1 MPALGF
7 LKKKRTRED
16 KTDPSSSQP
25 TSPITPVTPTRAFE
39 SFNTIPSNSASNTSA
54 ATQSQS
60 TTKSNESSA
69 SAGGGPQMNAQA
81 AHPAVPYGIQ
91 HTPSPGHAITPHNLP
106 SINNLIN
113 LPQTDGHHGAPP
125 PQPQTQMQ
133 AQVPAQVS
141 AYPSSEVRV
150 TKGKYSLNDFDL
162 LRTLGTGSFGRV
174 HLVQSKHN
182 QRFYAVKVLKK
193 AQVVK
198 MKQDAKN
205 LYMVMDFVEGGEL
218 FSLLRKSGRFPNPV
232 AKFYAAEVTL
242 ALEYLHSRNIIY
254 RDLKPENLLLDRHG
268 HLKIT
273 DFGFAKRVPD
283 KTWTLC
289 GTPDYLAPE
298 VVSNKGYNKSVD
310 WWSLGILIYEML
322 CGYTPFW
329 DSGSPMKIYENILRG
344 KVKYPAYVH
353 PDAQDL
359 LERLITPDLTKR
371 LGNLYG
377 GSQDVKEH
385 PWFSEVTWD
394 RLSRKDI
401 DAPYTPPV
409 KAGSG
414 DASQFDRYPEE
425 TEKYGQPG
433 MVTYLR
439 TSNPPSYDYNY
450 TKHFLWAYD
459 PRHFARCAIALLEQ
473 KFKQKFKQKLEHEY
487 AASVVRGQHLKSRLS
502 PHPMRL
508 ISPSDASFNT
518 CEDHPLTPDEFQ
530 NFLDRRGA
538 FAPPKL
544 RNDVELLDG
553 IRLVIQRDA
562 EHHDTFSPN
571 FISLTHEQYRSM
583 VRKLHLPFRA
593 VEGGSF
599 VGPVF
604 WCEYD
609 QDEDDRHLQIIFR
622 KSDVRKK
629 GRTRGWEIM
638 LSYSF
643 RTGITTGFVKGTESS
658 KITDAI
664 KHLTSCRREIGHPML
679 LPIIILSHDL
689 SPEVD
694 TRQRDARDWLR
705 RLENAITMR
714 TEIDRKEEYT
724 DFDVDGINRDLVE
737 CHSQVLW
744 KRPQAYQDIIKEMK
758 AAMGKFGNSIP
769 PEKNTKKMKACH
781 NSMGSRLEFY
791 RVKMTGQEHYI
802 HTTLERLHIQRQ
814 ALYNIITQK
823 ESKLNLEMAAQQRRL
838 AHASKRDGTAMKTLS
853 LLGAIFLPGTFL
865 SSVFSM
871 TFFQF
876 NVLSQELWIYFVIT
890 IPLTL
895 AIVGTWWILDRRR
908 ERRYASEDMDI
919 EQGIARMETEILAI
933 MRKKTMNKAST
944 WGSINKVPTA
954 SSKTHHSVFHHHHHD
969 DSLEKD
975 G

>member
-1 MPALGF
+1 MPTLGF

-25 TSPITPVTPTRAFE
+25 TSPVTPVTPSRAFE
-39 SFNTIPSNSASNTSA
+39 SFNTIPSKSTSNTSA
-54 ATQSQS
+54 TTQSQS
-60 TTKSNESSA
+60 TGQSNETSV
-69 SAGGGPQMNAQA
+69 SAGGGPQMNPPAVHQ
-81 AHPAVPYGIQ
+81 AVPYGIQ
-91 HTPSPGHAITPHNLP
+91 QSPSPGHMVTPHNLP

-113 LPQTDGHHGAPP
+113 LPQTDGMESVLKLLGHHGTHP
-125 PQPQTQMQ
+125 PQPQAQMQ
-133 AQVPAQVS
+133 VPTQVPVYQ
-141 AYPSSEVRV
+141 SSEQRV

-198 MKQDAKN
+198 MKQVEHTNDERRMLGEVKHPFLITLWGTFQDARN

-377 GSQDVKEH
+377 GPQDVKGH

-433 MVTYLR
+433 
-439 TSNPPSYDYNY
+439 N
-450 TKHFLWAYD
+450 
-459 PRHFARCAIALLEQ
+459 
-473 KFKQKFKQKLEHEY
+473 
-487 AASVVRGQHLKSRLS
+487 
-502 PHPMRL
+502 
-508 ISPSDASFNT
+508 
-518 CEDHPLTPDEFQ
+518 DEFG
-530 NFLDRRGA
+530 NLF
-538 FAPPKL
+538 
-544 RNDVELLDG
+544 
-553 IRLVIQRDA
+553 
-562 EHHDTFSPN
+562 
-571 FISLTHEQYRSM
+571 
-583 VRKLHLPFRA
+583 
-593 VEGGSF
+593 
-599 VGPVF
+599 
-604 WCEYD
+604 
-609 QDEDDRHLQIIFR
+609 
-622 KSDVRKK
+622 
-629 GRTRGWEIM
+629 
-638 LSYSF
+638 
-643 RTGITTGFVKGTESS
+643 TE
-658 KITDAI
+658 
-664 KHLTSCRREIGHPML
+664 
-679 LPIIILSHDL
+679 
-689 SPEVD
+689 
-694 TRQRDARDWLR
+694 
-705 RLENAITMR
+705 
-714 TEIDRKEEYT
+714 
-724 DFDVDGINRDLVE
+724 F
-737 CHSQVLW
+737 
-744 KRPQAYQDIIKEMK
+744 
-758 AAMGKFGNSIP
+758 
-769 PEKNTKKMKACH
+769 
-781 NSMGSRLEFY
+781 
-791 RVKMTGQEHYI
+791 
-802 HTTLERLHIQRQ
+802 
-814 ALYNIITQK
+814 
-823 ESKLNLEMAAQQRRL
+823 
-838 AHASKRDGTAMKTLS
+838 
-853 LLGAIFLPGTFL
+853 
-865 SSVFSM
+865 
-871 TFFQF
+871 
-876 NVLSQELWIYFVIT
+876 
-890 IPLTL
+890 
-895 AIVGTWWILDRRR
+895 
-908 ERRYASEDMDI
+908 
-919 EQGIARMETEILAI
+919 
-933 MRKKTMNKAST
+933 
-944 WGSINKVPTA
+944 
-954 SSKTHHSVFHHHHHD
+954 
-969 DSLEKD
+969 
-975 G
+975 